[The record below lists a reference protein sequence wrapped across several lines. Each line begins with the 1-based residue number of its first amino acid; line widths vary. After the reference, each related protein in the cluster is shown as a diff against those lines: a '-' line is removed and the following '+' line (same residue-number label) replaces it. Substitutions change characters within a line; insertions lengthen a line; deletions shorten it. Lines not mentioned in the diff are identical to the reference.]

1 MTLEEIELTD
11 FEKDYESMSLKWF
24 EKWLEND
31 AEIDWLADNLTLYSN
46 HEQET
51 LQSPRRHNRRL

>member
-1 MTLEEIELTD
+1 MTLEEIELAD

-51 LQSPRRHNRRL
+51 LPSPRWHNRWL